1 MGMGEHLPLL
11 TIVVVMCNTVPKLA
25 ISMFPHCWREC
36 LAGWC
41 PHCIHRGPNKW
52 RAEGQRCVWFRQK
65 LPDRRLRIRF
75 GVTTHRTCGWHYGR
89 LKDTET
95 GSEHTLD
102 ISLRATDGVVDRRLK
117 LGDLVYKVALDLD
130 EGRETGVAASHKL
143 LQVVKVL
150 FPRRIQHGNPLVK
163 LGGDRGDEIWI
174 DGVRKHR

>member
-1 MGMGEHLPLL
+1 MGSPPIEP
-11 TIVVVMCNTVPKLA
+11 V
-25 ISMFPHCWREC
+25 
-36 LAGWC
+36 
-41 PHCIHRGPNKW
+41 
-52 RAEGQRCVWFRQK
+52 
-65 LPDRRLRIRF
+65 D
-75 GVTTHRTCGWHYGR
+75 GR

-102 ISLRATDGVVDRRLK
+102 MVDVFVDDSLRATDGVVDRRLK